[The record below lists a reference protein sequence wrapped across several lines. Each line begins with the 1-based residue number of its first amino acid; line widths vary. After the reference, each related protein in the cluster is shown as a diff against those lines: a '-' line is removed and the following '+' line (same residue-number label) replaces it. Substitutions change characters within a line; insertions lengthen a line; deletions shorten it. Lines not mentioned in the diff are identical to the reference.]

1 MIHLPALIQDLAI
14 ILMTAAVT
22 TILFKA
28 LRQPVVLGYILAG
41 LLVGPHV
48 PLMPTVTDRE
58 NLQIWAEIG
67 VIFLLFGLGLE
78 FSFKKLARVGFSA
91 SFTAVF
97 EVIFMGVVGYV
108 TGQLLGWSSMDSL
121 FLGGVLSISSTT
133 IIVRAINEL
142 GLQSRKFVS
151 LVFGVLVVED
161 LVAILLMVLLST
173 VAVTRTFSGEELF
186 RSILQFVFFLTLWFL
201 VGIYF
206 LPLLFRMCHR
216 YLNNETKLIASIG
229 LCLMMV
235 LIATEVGFSPA
246 LGAFVM
252 GSLMAETREGKSIET
267 LMVPVRDLFAAVFF
281 VSVGMLIDLDIIY
294 QNIGVVL
301 ILTVVTIFGKLI
313 STTSGAL
320 LSGQSLRHSIQAGMS
335 LAQIGE
341 FSFIIATLGLTL
353 GVVSKNLYPIAVAIS
368 AITTF
373 TTPYQ
378 IKYSERI
385 CEWVEKVMPKSWKT
399 KLRQYNAL
407 IESSG
412 SHNQS
417 QKLLKTHITA
427 VLLNTVIVVAVTLVY
442 KRMIHP
448 IVLDHLGEA
457 YWVYVVSTVGLVLVC
472 VPFLWALTFG
482 SHAKVE
488 TLAANSAPLE
498 RMLEAF
504 LLVFR
509 ISWGVFLIGF
519 MLAEFISIQT
529 GSIFIMVGL
538 TVLLLATGRYSEPF
552 YKRLK
557 WRFLQNL
564 DDRLRGA
571 KESQPYSG
579 LAPWDANLHELI
591 LSVDSD
597 FVGKTLKEAA
607 LRERYGVMVALIER
621 GHKKIIAPSKD
632 EVMMP
637 QDRMFLIGTDDQ
649 LETVKEIIEKQ
660 NPLPDGGD
668 NYGLQSFVISDQSK
682 FKGKSIREC
691 GVRDSIKGLVVG
703 LERNDERLLNPDSNI
718 KLRPGDVIWVVG
730 DRNLIHQWASEVV
743 K

>member
-28 LRQPVVLGYILAG
+28 LKQPVVLGYILAG
-41 LLVGPHV
+41 LLVSPHV
-48 PLMPTVTDRE
+48 PLLPTVTDRE

-97 EVIFMGVVGYV
+97 EVIFMSAAGYL
-108 TGQLLGWSSMDSL
+108 TGRALGWSTMDSL

-142 GLQSRKFVS
+142 GLRSRKFVS

-173 VAVTRTFSGEELF
+173 MAVTRSFSGEELF

-206 LPLLFRMCHR
+206 LPLLFKICRR
-216 YLNNETKLIASIG
+216 YFTDETKLIASIG

-252 GSLMAETREGKSIET
+252 GSLMAETREGKSIEK
-267 LMVPVRDLFAAVFF
+267 LLVPVRDLFAAVFF
-281 VSVGMLIDLDIIY
+281 VSVGMLIDLTVIY
-294 QNIGVVL
+294 ENIDTVL
-301 ILTVVTIFGKLI
+301 ILTLVTILGKFI
-313 STTSGAL
+313 STSLGAL
-320 LSGQSLRHSIQAGMS
+320 ASGQNLRHSIQAGMS

-378 IKYSERI
+378 IKYSDRVCEFMERI
-385 CEWVEKVMPKSWKT
+385 LPDRWK
-399 KLRQYNAL
+399 KALKNYNTA
-407 IESSG
+407 IENAG
-412 SHNQS
+412 QNTMLHG
-417 QKLLKTHITA
+417 LLKAHVVS

-457 YWVYVVSTVGLVLVC
+457 YWVYVVSTFGLVTVC

-482 SHAKVE
+482 SQARAVQ
-488 TLAANSAPLE
+488 TGPDSTALA

-519 MLAEFISIQT
+519 ILAEFISIQT
-529 GSIFIMVGL
+529 GSIFILVGL
-538 TVLLLATGRYSEPF
+538 TTLLVTTGRYSEPF

-557 WRFLQNL
+557 WRFLHNL
-564 DDRLRGA
+564 DDRSRGV

-579 LAPWDANLHELI
+579 LAPWDANLSEFVM
-591 LSVDSD
+591 SADSD
-597 FVGKTLKEAA
+597 FVGKTLKVAA
-607 LRERYGVMVALIER
+607 LREKFGVMVALIER

-632 EVMMP
+632 EVLMP
-637 QDRMFLIGTDDQ
+637 QDRLFLIGTDDE

-660 NPLPDGGD
+660 NPYPDGND
-668 NYGLQSFVISDQSK
+668 NYGLQSFVISDKSK

-703 LERNDERLLNPDSNI
+703 LERNAERILNPDSNL
-718 KLRPGDVIWVVG
+718 KLREGDVIWVVG
-730 DRNLIHQWASEVV
+730 DRNLIRNWAAEVM